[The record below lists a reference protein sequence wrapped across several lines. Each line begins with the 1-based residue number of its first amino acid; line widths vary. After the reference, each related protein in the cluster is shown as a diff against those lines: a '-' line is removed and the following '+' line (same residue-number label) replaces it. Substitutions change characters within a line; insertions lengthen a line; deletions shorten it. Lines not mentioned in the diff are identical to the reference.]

1 MDELIFKTSQDFKQ
15 VTFDTETKSWRFI
28 FKTDYVSSSGLWG
41 ILKGKKIERVS
52 LDNGQQFGLPK
63 PINLENEVN
72 ELLKD
77 KKLEAIIIKKDTS
90 DLKLILTENLEIE
103 IFISS
108 SGYETYDFSFD
119 SKRYIG
125 QGSGDI
131 AIF

>member
-15 VTFDTETKSWRFI
+15 VTFDTETESWRFK
-28 FKTDYVSSSGLWG
+28 FKTDYFNCSGLWR
-41 ILKGKKIERVS
+41 ILKSKKIERVS
-52 LDNGQQFGLPK
+52 LDNGQQFGLPN

-90 DLKLILTENLEIE
+90 DLQLILTDNLEIE